1 MHVRR
6 DISYRIHR
14 AVFDAALRLKRTVQ
28 KKQNNHTSVLIY
40 FGVVIFIS
48 LFALLISAGFSLL
61 FPAPYITFLS
71 AIGVNIVVAITTITI
86 GGNIAASISPI
97 A

>member
-1 MHVRR
+1 MH
-6 DISYRIHR
+6 
-14 AVFDAALRLKRTVQ
+14 RT

-48 LFALLISAGFSLL
+48 LSALLRAALLISASSSLL
-61 FPAPYITFLS
+61 FPASYITFLS

>member
-1 MHVRR
+1 MH
-6 DISYRIHR
+6 
-14 AVFDAALRLKRTVQ
+14 RT

-48 LFALLISAGFSLL
+48 LFALLISAGFSPL
-61 FPAPYITFLS
+61 FPASYITFLS